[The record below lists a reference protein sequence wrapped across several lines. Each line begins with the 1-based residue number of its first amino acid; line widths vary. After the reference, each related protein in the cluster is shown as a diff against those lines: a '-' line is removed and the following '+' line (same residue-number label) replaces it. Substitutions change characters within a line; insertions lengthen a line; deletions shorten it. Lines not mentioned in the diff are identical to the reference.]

1 MPVRA
6 RFSAKS
12 IYLSI
17 EEISLKFAE
26 RKEHMKRYIALTL
39 VIAMALTMSVGLSGC
54 RESERVSYNVSQE
67 ADNFN
72 VMRRLAVINTV
83 SGEPVFELIGRFSIT
98 ADEGESQLEVVV
110 EVEDGKYKKH
120 IIGLNQATT
129 MYVVEDINGAN
140 VNKFKYEINYLPKA
154 IQPFD
159 VVTKE

>member
-1 MPVRA
+1 MRA
-6 RFSAKS
+6 RFRWESIKVSANK
-12 IYLSI
+12 IT
-17 EEISLKFAE
+17 LKFAE
-26 RKEHMKRYIALTL
+26 WRKHMKRYIALML
-39 VIAMALTMSVGLSGC
+39 VIAMALTMAVGLSGC

-72 VMRRLAVINTV
+72 VMRRLAVINTI

-98 ADEGESQLEVVV
+98 ADAGDSQLEVVV
-110 EVEDGKYKKH
+110 EVEDGKYKKN